1 MSLDWS
7 QPQDP
12 LYRLPTVPAHL
23 TNLVQGL
30 GQELLVD
37 ATEVGHFHLALVMH
51 IHATVC
57 GGKRSR
63 SSGLWPRL
71 AASRAGRDGGERRA
85 GSVGFPAFRKRCV

>member
-1 MSLDWS
+1 M
-7 QPQDP
+7 
-12 LYRLPTVPAHL
+12 PAHL
-23 TNLVQGL
+23 ANLVQGL

-51 IHATVC
+51 VHATVC

-63 SSGLWPRL
+63 SSGLWLRL

-85 GSVGFPAFRKRCV
+85 GLGFLPLEKDVSEIITTNLFLLKK